1 MSSIAYKVVPTESRK
16 TPVASAAREEIS
28 ILTAV
33 FNHESTLAETI
44 ESVLMQETR
53 YTYHL
58 YCFNDASTDASAEIL
73 EAYRSRYPD
82 RITVFTSTQNQG
94 SGKMSFLHHRP
105 PILGRYWCLLAGDD
119 YWTTRDKL
127 DRQVELLACNPAAVG
142 CSTHT
147 VMHDERNGKKSV
159 IAPRLQRW
167 NLMDL
172 LATRDSLY
180 VHPSGILWRNI
191 HLHTGSFL
199 PPKYRRS
206 DIAGDTALTHM
217 MLEGGGEMV
226 NLAEVASCYRVT
238 GRGVWSRLTQAEKDE
253 RNMKLHEYIRMQL
266 PLRYRLACKFQQSKK
281 LEILARFLLLPS
293 PVGIGERMN
302 AESKLENKKHDST
315 Q

>member
-1 MSSIAYKVVPTESRK
+1 MMASIHPSEAYGED
-16 TPVASAAREEIS
+16 IS

-33 FNHESTLAETI
+33 FNHENTLAETI

-73 EAYRSRYPD
+73 EAYRLRYPD

-105 PILGRYWCLLAGDD
+105 PVLGRYWCLLAGDD

-127 DRQVELLACNPAAVG
+127 ERQVELLVRNPAAVG

-147 VMHDERNGKKSV
+147 VMHDERNGKKST

-167 NLMDL
+167 NLVDL
-172 LATRDSLY
+172 LLQRDAFY
-180 VHPSGILWRNI
+180 VHPSGTLWRNI
-191 HLHTGSFL
+191 HLHSGFFL
-199 PPKYRRS
+199 PPKYCRS
-206 DIAGDTALTHM
+206 DITGDTALTHM

-226 NLAEVASCYRVT
+226 NLPEVASCYRVT
-238 GRGVWSRLTQAEKDE
+238 GYGVWSRLTQAEKDE
-253 RNMKLHEYIRMQL
+253 RNKQLHKFIRTQL
-266 PLRYRLACKFQQSKK
+266 PLRYRLACKLHQSPW
-281 LEILARFLLLPS
+281 LMTVAWLLPLPKPLGLKGRVPLS
-293 PVGIGERMN
+293 EGGG
-302 AESKLENKKHDST
+302 A
-315 Q
+315 